1 VVLGTPRAANPLASS
16 KNRGGGSIPP
26 APSTS
31 SRIDEMIENQK
42 NIVVGTAGHVDHGKT
57 ALVKTLT
64 GIDTDRLKEEKE
76 RGMTIEPGFA
86 YLRLPSGRVVSV
98 VDVPGHERFIKNM
111 LRGISGVDVAL
122 LVVAADDGVMP
133 QTREH
138 LDILKLLNIQ
148 YGLIVISK
156 VDLVD
161 EETLLMATEEV
172 ETLVQGSF
180 LEGSAIIPF
189 SSQTGQGKDKIIQTI
204 DHLIDQVIEKNQ
216 GGIFRL
222 PIDRVFTMMGYGT
235 VVTGTIASG
244 KIKKGDMVEIYPT
257 EKMTVV
263 RNVQIHNQWVNEAY
277 AGQRVGLNLPN
288 MKMEEI
294 ERGMVLSEPQAL
306 ISTHLI
312 NAKFHYLKSNSA
324 PIQNRMRIKFYSGTT
339 EVIGRMILM
348 GPEKLLPGEECFVQF
363 RLEKKISPLPYD
375 RYIVRTLSPMMTIGG
390 GLILEIQ
397 PKKYSPFHY
406 PSTDY
411 LKMLENRNAYETI
424 ETLIKKESYQLLR
437 IGELTIRLGI
447 NQEEVIKICDDLI
460 KEKRVLRIGEGL
472 LIHTDSIHQLEKEI
486 LEKLHEFH
494 EKNPDLN
501 DASREEIRSKISNR
515 LDPKLFEEVLQ
526 KLQTEGKIEIKQGRV
541 KLFGFTRTLSQKQK
555 YIYDELDRVC
565 KEYGFRPLPMNILN
579 EIRGNYGEKEV
590 EQVLKLM
597 INEGRLVKL
606 KNQRLI
612 HSDSIEKIKKI
623 LKDHIEKKG
632 KLALAEAI
640 EVIGIGRTQAQPIFE
655 YLDSIRFTIRVG
667 DYRVL
672 YKGIEKNEGREI
684 NSMASGPITNLFCSK
699 DDTRFSSNLG
709 GES

>member
-1 VVLGTPRAANPLASS
+1 VLGTPRAANPLASS

-26 APSTS
+26 APSTPLRVDQMS
-31 SRIDEMIENQK
+31 ENLK
-42 NIVVGTAGHVDHGKT
+42 SIVIGTAGHVDHGKT
-57 ALVKTLT
+57 ALVKALT

-86 YLRLPSGRVVSV
+86 YLNLPSGRVVSV

-148 YGLIVISK
+148 HGLAVLSK

-161 EETLLMATEEV
+161 EETLLMAIEEV
-172 ETLVQGSF
+172 RHLVQGSF
-180 LEGSAIIPF
+180 LEGSAILPC
-189 SSQTGQGKDKIIQTI
+189 SAQTGQGIEKIIQTI
-204 DHLIDQVIEKNQ
+204 DHLIDRVIERNQ

-222 PIDRVFTMMGYGT
+222 PIDRVFTMTGYGT

-244 KIKKGDMVEIYPT
+244 KIKKGDTVQVYPIGKT
-257 EKMTVV
+257 TMV
-263 RNVQIHNQWVNEAY
+263 RNIQIHNQWVHEAD

-288 MKMEEI
+288 MKVEEI

-312 NAKFHYLKSNSA
+312 NAKFHYLKSNQD
-324 PIQNRMRIKFYSGTT
+324 PLQNRMRIKFYSGTT
-339 EVIGRMILM
+339 EVIGRIILM
-348 GPEKLLPGEECFVQF
+348 GPERLYPGENCFVQF
-363 RLEKKISPLPYD
+363 RLEKKVSPLPYD
-375 RYIVRTLSPMMTIGG
+375 RYIVRALSPMMTIGG
-390 GLILEIQ
+390 GFILEIH
-397 PKKYSPFHY
+397 PRKYSSFHT

-411 LKMLENRNAYETI
+411 LKIIENRNSYETI
-424 ETLIKKESYQLLR
+424 EAIIKKEKYQPLKMEER
-437 IGELTIRLGI
+437 AIKLGL
-447 NQEEVIKICDDLI
+447 NHEEVAKICDDLTR
-460 KEKRVLRIGEGL
+460 EKRILRIGEGL
-472 LIHTDSIHQLEKEI
+472 LIHTDSVNQLEKEI
-486 LEKLHEFH
+486 LERLKEFH
-494 EKNPDLN
+494 EKNPNLR
-501 DASREEIRSKISNR
+501 DASQEEIRSKISNR
-515 LDPKLFEEVLQ
+515 LDQKLFEEILQ
-526 KLQTEGKIEIKQGRV
+526 KLQREGKIEIKQGRV
-541 KLFGFTRTLSQKQK
+541 KIFGFTRTLSQKQK
-555 YIYDELDRVC
+555 YIYDELDRLC

-597 INEGRLVKL
+597 ISEGRLVKL
-606 KNQRLI
+606 KNHRLI
-612 HSDSIEKIKKI
+612 HSDSIEEIKRI
-623 LKDHIEKKG
+623 LRDHIEKKG

-655 YLDSIRFTIRVG
+655 YLDTIRFTIRVG

-672 YKGIEKNEGREI
+672 YKVTGKNEGREI
-684 NSMASGPITNLFCSK
+684 NPIVPDHISNIYSSN
-699 DDTRFSSNLG
+699 DDTRL
-709 GES
+709 